1 MIINTIILFLRDLL
15 PIFILFCYL
24 SVLIEKRCE
33 VKRERQLKMSLINNL
48 FNKKQSYQ
56 LWLITMLIG
65 ILSALLLANTAE
77 YIADWFNGTGLEI
90 ISTSLL
96 ILMFH
101 CLIYAVYLLLK
112 TYNISDQIMNKMSF
126 FIITGCSLFIAEKG
140 SSFFIFFN
148 VYMQQTDNVYNTI
161 IGCFVG
167 LGLCISFSILFRF
180 ILNELVA
187 NHYTLCVFILW
198 SLFLAGQVTGAVNYL
213 SQVDLITEGAVIIHL
228 GQYIND
234 SSELGHILKA
244 LIGYESS
251 PTLTFI
257 VCYLVAFLLSFIF
270 SYFYLK
276 HSSHSIHKSY
286 AL

>member
-112 TYNISDQIMNKMSF
+112 T
-126 FIITGCSLFIAEKG
+126 
-140 SSFFIFFN
+140 
-148 VYMQQTDNVYNTI
+148 
-161 IGCFVG
+161 
-167 LGLCISFSILFRF
+167 
-180 ILNELVA
+180 
-187 NHYTLCVFILW
+187 
-198 SLFLAGQVTGAVNYL
+198 
-213 SQVDLITEGAVIIHL
+213 
-228 GQYIND
+228 
-234 SSELGHILKA
+234 
-244 LIGYESS
+244 
-251 PTLTFI
+251 
-257 VCYLVAFLLSFIF
+257 
-270 SYFYLK
+270 
-276 HSSHSIHKSY
+276 
-286 AL
+286 